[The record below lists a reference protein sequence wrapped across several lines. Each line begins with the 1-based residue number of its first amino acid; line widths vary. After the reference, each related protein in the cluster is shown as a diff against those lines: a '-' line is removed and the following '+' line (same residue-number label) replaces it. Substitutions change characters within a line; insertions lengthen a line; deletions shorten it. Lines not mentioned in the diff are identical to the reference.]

1 MKKLFFPIFLLSGVT
16 VVSGIRIFQ
25 SGIGEETKILFI
37 AELIH
42 MVMIAILFIMGIIYG
57 IKRIRSTKEGLPEDD
72 ELSKKIVRKSA
83 GISFYITLFIWLIL
97 LFIQSFIDIDS
108 RVLFSFGFVGMSL
121 TFVITWLITNS
132 CGIKDA

>member
-25 SGIGEETKILFI
+25 SGLGEDTNILFI

-42 MVMIAILFIMGIIYG
+42 LTMMLILFVMGIIYG
-57 IKRIRSTKEGLPEDD
+57 IKRIMSKEEGFPEDD

-83 GISFYITLFIWLIL
+83 SISFYITLFIWLVL
-97 LFIQSFIDIDS
+97 MFIQSFIEIDS
-108 RVLFSFGFVGMSL
+108 KVLFSFGFVGMSL
-121 TFVITWLITNS
+121 TFVVTWLIINS
-132 CGIKDA
+132 SGIKDA

>member
-25 SGIGEETKILFI
+25 SGIGEGTKMLFI

-42 MVMIAILFIMGIIYG
+42 VIMIGILFVLGIIYG
-57 IKRIRSTKEGLPEDD
+57 IKRIRSKEEGFPEDD
-72 ELSKKIVRKSA
+72 ELSKIIVRKSA
-83 GISFYITLFIWLIL
+83 SISFYITLFLWLIL

-108 RVLFSFGFVGMSL
+108 QVIFSFGFIGMSL
-121 TFVITWLITNS
+121 TFVITWLIINS
-132 CGIKDA
+132 SGVKDA